1 MKLAA
6 RLWLLGAV
14 VPALGMLAAAL
25 VAAELFR
32 ASLERALDDALM
44 GQAAAEAVSLFDA
57 PGGKPHLHM
66 ATSPLRGALTRFAP
80 AAALYDAA
88 GTRILV
94 FPEDAPPGLVDER
107 LSPQGLGPEPRLAT
121 RRRAGHGGQD
131 RVLTVG
137 VTSQDGAPWA
147 LELSA
152 SLAGVHETVRTFRRA
167 GFAMALLLGAALF
180 LLQTFH
186 ARRLARRV
194 NALTGHMAAL
204 REGNLE
210 AVAPA
215 AHGDDEIAA
224 LGRVVADATEKLRRA
239 REAQDRLV
247 ADAAHELRTPL
258 TLMRT
263 SIDLAL
269 RRRREAPE
277 LVEALDETRREVDRL
292 ARLATRLLDLA
303 TAGRGAWDRTTG
315 DLVQAA
321 HEAAEAA
328 RAAAEAKGILVQVEG
343 PEALPAAF
351 DAAGLRQAL
360 DNLLSN
366 AIRHGPRGRPVI
378 IRLSR
383 AGEVAR
389 IAVRDEGPGIAP
401 GDRERVFQAFER
413 GNGEAAGPD
422 GAGLGLAI
430 VAEIARGHGGRAYV
444 ADAGAGAEVVME
456 VPLDSGSLDSGA
468 ASQPLRSG

>member
-14 VPALGMLAAAL
+14 VPLLGMLAAAF
-25 VAAELFR
+25 AAGELFR

-66 ATSPLRGALTRFAP
+66 ATSPLRGSLTRFAP

-94 FPEDAPPGLVDER
+94 FPEDAPAGLVDDC
-107 LSPQGLGPEPRLAT
+107 LAPVGLGPEPRLAT
-121 RRRAGHGGQD
+121 RLRADHGGRD
-131 RVLTVG
+131 RVLTVA
-137 VTSQDGAPWA
+137 VTSPDGARWA

-152 SLAGVHETVRTFRRA
+152 SLEGVHETVHAFRRT
-167 GFAMALLLGAALF
+167 GFAMALLLGLGLF

-210 AVAPA
+210 AAPPA
-215 AHGDDEIAA
+215 AEGDDEIAA
-224 LGRVVADATEKLRRA
+224 LGRVVADATAKLRRA

-277 LVEALDETRREVDRL
+277 LVETLDETRREVDRL

-303 TAGRGAWDRTTG
+303 TAGRGAWDRTAG

-343 PEALPAAF
+343 PEALPATF
-351 DAAGLRQAL
+351 DAAGVRQAL

-366 AIRHGPRGRPVI
+366 AIRHGPRGRPVT
-378 IRLSR
+378 IRLAR
-383 AGEVAR
+383 AGDLVR
-389 IAVRDEGPGIAP
+389 IAVQDEGPGIAP

-413 GNGEAAGPD
+413 GNGEAAGPE

-444 ADAGAGAEVVME
+444 AETGAGAEVVIE
-456 VPLDSGSLDSGA
+456 VPLDSGPLDS
-468 ASQPLRSG
+468 RSSRA

>member
-14 VPALGMLAAAL
+14 VPFLGMLAAAL

-32 ASLERALDDALM
+32 TSLERALDDALL
-44 GQAAAEAVSLFDA
+44 GQATAEAVSLFDA

-66 ATSPLRGALTRFAP
+66 ATSPLKASLSRFAP
-80 AAALYDAA
+80 AAALYDAE
-88 GTRILV
+88 GRRVLV
-94 FPEDAPPGLVDER
+94 FPEDAPAGLMDER
-107 LSPQGLGPEPRLAT
+107 LSPAGLGPAPRLAT
-121 RRRAGHGGQD
+121 RRRAHGPGRD

-147 LELSA
+147 LELAAPLS
-152 SLAGVHETVRTFRRA
+152 GVHDTVHAFRRA
-167 GFAMALLLGAALF
+167 GFAMALLLGAGLF

-194 NALTGHMAAL
+194 NALTGHMARL
-204 REGNLE
+204 REGKLE
-210 AVAPA
+210 AAAPPA
-215 AHGDDEIAA
+215 EGDDEIAE
-224 LGRVVADATEKLRRA
+224 LGRVVADATDRLRRA

-277 LVEALDETRREVDRL
+277 LVETLDETRREVDRL

-303 TAGRGAWDRTTG
+303 TAGRGAWDRTAG

-328 RAAAEAKGILVQVEG
+328 RAAAEEKGILVQVEG
-343 PEALPAAF
+343 PEALPATF
-351 DAAGLRQAL
+351 DAAGVRQAL

-366 AIRHGPRGRPVI
+366 AIRHGPRGRPVTV
-378 IRLSR
+378 RLSR
-383 AGEVAR
+383 AGDLAR

-401 GDRERVFQAFER
+401 ADRERVFQAFER
-413 GNGEAAGPD
+413 GHGEGAARE

-430 VAEIARGHGGRAYV
+430 VQEIARGHGGRAYV
-444 ADAGAGAEVVME
+444 EPGEAGAEVVME
-456 VPLDSGSLDSGA
+456 LA
-468 ASQPLRSG
+468 AG